1 MSSVVLH
8 RWSFEGQESGV
19 AVYLDPFGLSPG
31 NPGGNGDIDGDGGRG
46 WTYTRWTSP
55 EREIGFPATELVP
68 SWTANTPPGAW
79 LEVELQAR
87 TMGGALTKWYCMGRW
102 AEGDTDIH
110 RTSLPGQGDQD
121 GDVAVDTFV
130 ATRPIVAYRIRIT
143 LYGEGASIR
152 SIGVM
157 ASAVPPGGPA
167 SAVSTTVTGTAGA
180 GTAPAGRPLADESPD
195 QVPALEPASA
205 ANTTMAAEATHAT
218 LTAAALLAA
227 PATPAANAQDALDA
241 QDAQLT
247 RIARLAQDARSARAP
262 RAEAAGVE
270 LNVPR
275 RSQKVHAGHQPQ
287 WDGGGE
293 SWCSPASFTMVLGYW
308 GRGPSPEDL
317 EWVSPD
323 DPCPGVDHAARDMY
337 DHGYQGTGN
346 WPFGVAYA
354 GRYGLEGFVTRL
366 RSLSE
371 LELFIC
377 AGIPVIT
384 SQSFKEHELPG
395 SGYSTSGHIMVVT
408 GITPAGDV
416 IANDPAAP
424 SDETVRRVYPR
435 EAFQNVWLRGS
446 SSGGI
451 VHVVHPPDVP
461 LPLSEGN
468 W

>member
-1 MSSVVLH
+1 MVTSSPARLSRVVLH
-8 RWSFEGQESGV
+8 RWSFEGRESGV
-19 AVYLDPFGLSPG
+19 APYLDPFDSPG
-31 NPGGNGDIDGDGGRG
+31 GPDGDRPGEGDRGAEGRRS
-46 WTYTRWTSP
+46 WPYVRWTSE

-68 SWTANTPPGAW
+68 SWTANTPPGSW
-79 LEVELQAR
+79 LQIELQAR
-87 TMGGALTKWYCMGRW
+87 TASGSLTKWYCMGRW

-130 ATRPIVAYRIRIT
+130 ATRPVVAYRIRVT
-143 LYGEGASIR
+143 LYGEGGRVR
-152 SIGVM
+152 SVNVM
-157 ASAVPPGGPA
+157 ASAVPPAGP
-167 SAVSTTVTGTAGA
+167 S
-180 GTAPAGRPLADESPD
+180 PRPP
-195 QVPALEPASA
+195 
-205 ANTTMAAEATHAT
+205 
-218 LTAAALLAA
+218 
-227 PATPAANAQDALDA
+227 
-241 QDAQLT
+241 
-247 RIARLAQDARSARAP
+247 
-262 RAEAAGVE
+262 AAGVE

-275 RSQKVHAGHQPQ
+275 RSQMVHLGHHPE

-317 EWVSPD
+317 TWVGAD
-323 DPCPGVDHAARDMY
+323 DPCPAVDHAARHMY
-337 DHGYQGTGN
+337 DHSYQGTGN

-354 GRYGLEGFVTRL
+354 GRYGLDGFVTRL

-371 LELFIC
+371 LELFLD

-408 GITPAGDV
+408 GFTPEGDV

-424 SDETVRRVYPR
+424 SDEAVRRVYPR
-435 EAFQNVWLRGS
+435 EAFENVWLRGS

-451 VHVVHPPDVP
+451 AHVIHPPDVP

>member
-19 AVYLDPFGLSPG
+19 AAYLDLFGPSGIPE
-31 NPGGNGDIDGDGGRG
+31 NDDGGG
-46 WTYTRWTSP
+46 TSWPYVRWTSE
-55 EREIGFPATELVP
+55 EREIGFPATELVA
-68 SWTANTPPGAW
+68 SWTANTPPGSW
-79 LEVELQAR
+79 LQVELRAR
-87 TMGGALTKWYCMGRW
+87 TATGALTKWYCMGRW
-102 AEGDTDIH
+102 AEGDADIH

-130 ATRPIVAYRIRIT
+130 ATRPVVAYQVRVT
-143 LYGEGASIR
+143 LYGAGGRVR
-152 SIGVM
+152 SVNVM

-167 SAVSTTVTGTAGA
+167 SAVSG
-180 GTAPAGRPLADESPD
+180 
-195 QVPALEPASA
+195 PASTP
-205 ANTTMAAEATHAT
+205 AND
-218 LTAAALLAA
+218 LTAVQAA
-227 PATPAANAQDALDA
+227 PSSLNGAHPDAV
-241 QDAQLT
+241 
-247 RIARLAQDARSARAP
+247 SSP
-262 RAEAAGVE
+262 RTAGVE
-270 LNVPR
+270 LNVPC
-275 RSQKVHAGHQPQ
+275 RSQMLHSGHHPE

-293 SWCSPASFTMVLGYW
+293 SWCSPASFSMVLGYW
-308 GRGPSPEDL
+308 QRGPAPEDL
-317 EWVSPD
+317 AWVSPD
-323 DPCPGVDHAARDMY
+323 DPCPSVDHAARHMY
-337 DHGYQGTGN
+337 DHSYQGTGN

-366 RSLSE
+366 RSVSE
-371 LELFIC
+371 LELFVC

-395 SGYSTSGHIMVVT
+395 SGYSTSGHIMVVV
-408 GITPAGDV
+408 GVTPTGDV

-424 SDETVRRVYPR
+424 SDEAVRRIYPR
-435 EAFQNVWLRGS
+435 EAFENVWLRGS

>member
-1 MSSVVLH
+1 MVTPSPARVSSVVLH

-19 AVYLDPFGLSPG
+19 ASYLDVFGPSG
-31 NPGGNGDIDGDGGRG
+31 IRNDDADGGTS
-46 WTYTRWTSP
+46 WPYIRWTSE
-55 EREIGFPATELVP
+55 EREIGFPATQLVP
-68 SWTANTPPGAW
+68 SWTANTPPGSW
-79 LEVELQAR
+79 LQVELRAR
-87 TMGGALTKWYCMGRW
+87 TATGAHTKWYCMGRW
-102 AEGDTDIH
+102 AEGDADIH

-130 ATRPIVAYRIRIT
+130 AARPVVAYQVRVT
-143 LYGEGASIR
+143 LYGAGGRVR
-152 SIGVM
+152 SVNVM

-167 SAVSTTVTGTAGA
+167 SAGRGP
-180 GTAPAGRPLADESPD
+180 APALTNGAHPDTVSP
-195 QVPALEPASA
+195 PRTAS
-205 ANTTMAAEATHAT
+205 
-218 LTAAALLAA
+218 
-227 PATPAANAQDALDA
+227 
-241 QDAQLT
+241 
-247 RIARLAQDARSARAP
+247 
-262 RAEAAGVE
+262 VE

-275 RSQKVHAGHQPQ
+275 HSQMTHPGHHPE

-308 GRGPSPEDL
+308 ERGPAPDEL
-317 EWVSPD
+317 AWVSSD
-323 DPCPGVDHAARDMY
+323 DPCPSVDHAARDMY
-337 DHGYQGTGN
+337 DHSYQGTGN

-366 RSLSE
+366 RSVSE
-371 LELFIC
+371 LELFVR

-395 SGYSTSGHIMVVT
+395 SGYSTSGHIMVVV
-408 GITPAGDV
+408 GVTPTGDV

-424 SDETVRRVYPR
+424 SDEAVRRVYPR
-435 EAFQNVWLRGS
+435 EAFENVWLRGS